1 MSGGRR
7 SRLHRIVAWPILA
20 AVILLA
26 INVSACSGGGG
37 KPAAR
42 GVANISADD
51 LVQRGIYLGPP
62 GTLPAG
68 VSPCANVAPATTT
81 GTGTSLSS
89 TPTLGSEQ
97 QAVQGDPAD
106 GKATVTSRIAIATS
120 LAQVG
125 GFVGTVS
132 AGTPALVQIK
142 DIYACIV
149 ATAWAV
155 PLTGMAQLSCGAVP
169 TDGGTT
175 GSCQPSPNT
184 TIVFID
190 AVTGK
195 LISAPGFG

>member
-7 SRLHRIVAWPILA
+7 SRLHHTAAWPIWA

-26 INVSACSGGGG
+26 IVVSACSGGGD

-68 VSPCANVAPATTT
+68 ASPCADVLPATTT
-81 GTGTSLSS
+81 GPGTSVS
-89 TPTLGSEQ
+89 TTPAVGSEQ

-106 GKATVTSRIAIATS
+106 GKAKVTSRTAIATS
-120 LAQVG
+120 RAEVG
-125 GFVGTVS
+125 GFVGTVR
-132 AGTPALVQIK
+132 AGTPALVQLK

-155 PLTGMAQLSCGAVP
+155 PLTGMAQLSCGPVP
-169 TDGGTT
+169 THGGTT
-175 GSCQPSPNT
+175 RSCQPSPST